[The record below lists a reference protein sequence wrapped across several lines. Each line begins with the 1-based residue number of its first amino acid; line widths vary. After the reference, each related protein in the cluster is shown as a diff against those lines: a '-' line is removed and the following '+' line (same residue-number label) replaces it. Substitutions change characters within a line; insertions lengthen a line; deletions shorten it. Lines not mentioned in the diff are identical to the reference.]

1 MGDVVA
7 TVSARTGRLSGVRML
22 IVEDDADSREL
33 LAEFMVS
40 LDAEVA
46 TASSGK
52 EGFVLFALERPTIV
66 VSDLWMPEGDGY
78 EMIQRIRSLPASQG
92 GGTPAI
98 AISAAENADKAI
110 KAGYQAFFAK
120 PYDADQIADA
130 VVRFV
135 RGE

>member
-1 MGDVVA
+1 VVLP
-7 TVSARTGRLSGVRML
+7 VSTRAGRLSGVRML

-40 LDAEVA
+40 LDAEVS
-46 TASSGK
+46 TASSGR
-52 EGFVLFALERPTIV
+52 EGFVLFAMERPAIV

-92 GGTPAI
+92 GATPAI
-98 AISAAENADKAI
+98 AISAAENARKALQ
-110 KAGYQAFFAK
+110 AGYQAFFAK
-120 PYDADQIADA
+120 PYDADRIADA
-130 VVRFV
+130 VERFV